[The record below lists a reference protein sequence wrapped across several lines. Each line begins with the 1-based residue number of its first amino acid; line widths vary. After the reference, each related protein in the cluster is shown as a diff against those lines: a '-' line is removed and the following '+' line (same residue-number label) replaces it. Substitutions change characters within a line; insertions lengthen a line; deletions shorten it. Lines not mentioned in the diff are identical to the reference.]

1 MNVPLENKTI
11 LASDAPLSTPWE
23 KRLSFQETYE
33 YSQRHIQ
40 TIGVGFMQVMRI
52 IEPDYEKRASTMC
65 RYISDFQYEMYQSA
79 QFQHYFRSRHNIPED
94 EHGAYLAGLVGD
106 QGDESLLMSGRVIEF
121 TPDRVEKELDTCPW
135 DIVGSEVCR
144 ATVAG
149 FSRCFDALARDGD
162 DLMNVEMVEA
172 RGWGDQHC
180 RIVAENRKK
189 YNRRQKEVWQL
200 VGPSLSDVT
209 CTPREEMFT
218 QPMQLRAADRKYRN
232 PYGAEWSREEL
243 FASAAVMPG
252 ASMYIIPAI
261 RALEPD
267 AGKVAHITRC
277 VFEAAGKWA
286 FAEFAAVKGMRN
298 WLGVPD
304 DVNDGRVLGA
314 LAGVQLG
321 ACLIP
326 FAITEFTPERTV
338 IDIQKDAFLR
348 DNHGGYPEFEHA
360 FGALWKGMAL
370 TLVNAEWTADFAGDV
385 PEDRFRL
392 VIERRTDKFR

>member
-1 MNVPLENKTI
+1 VAVPLENRTI

-23 KRLSFQETYE
+23 KRLSFEETYA
-33 YSQRHIQ
+33 YSQRHTQ
-40 TIGVGFMQVMRI
+40 TIGVGFMQVLRI
-52 IEPDYEKRASTMC
+52 IEPDYEKRARTMC
-65 RYISDFQYEMYQSA
+65 RCIADIQHAMYQSA
-79 QFQHYFRSRHNIPED
+79 QFKDYFRSRHNIPEN

-106 QGDESLLMSGRVIEF
+106 QGDEALLMPGRVIEF
-121 TPDRVEKELDTCPW
+121 TPDRVEKELDACPW

-149 FSRCFDALARDGD
+149 FSRCFDAFAKDED

-189 YNRRQKEVWQL
+189 YDRPEKALWQL
-200 VGPSLSDVT
+200 VGPALSEVT
-209 CTPREEMFT
+209 TTPREEMLT
-218 QPMQLRAADRKYRN
+218 QPMQLREADGKYRN
-232 PYGAEWSREEL
+232 PYGAEWSREEQ
-243 FASAAVMPG
+243 FGSVAAMPG

-267 AGKVAHITRC
+267 AGKVAHLTRC

-286 FAEFAAVKGMRN
+286 FAEFTAVKGMRD

-304 DVNDGRVLGA
+304 GINDGRVLGA
-314 LAGVQLG
+314 VVGVQLG

-326 FAITEFTPERTV
+326 HAFTEFTPERTV

-348 DNHGGYPEFEHA
+348 DYFGGYPEFEHA

-370 TLVNAEWTADFAGDV
+370 TLVNAEWSAGFASDV

-392 VIERRTDKFR
+392 VIERGTDKFR